1 MASWV
6 PRISAFSLAGTTM
19 SFFETV
25 TAARVAKWKPTSLN
39 TSRMRATL
47 LAP

>member
-1 MASWV
+1 MASCV
-6 PRISAFSLAGTTM
+6 LRISAFSLAGTTT
-19 SFFETV
+19 SFLDTV
-25 TAARVAKWKPTSLN
+25 TAARVAKWKPTSLK

>member
-1 MASWV
+1 MASCEA
-6 PRISAFSLAGTTM
+6 RISAFSFAGMTM
-19 SFFETV
+19 SFLETV
-25 TAARVAKWKPTSLN
+25 TAARVAKWKPTSLK